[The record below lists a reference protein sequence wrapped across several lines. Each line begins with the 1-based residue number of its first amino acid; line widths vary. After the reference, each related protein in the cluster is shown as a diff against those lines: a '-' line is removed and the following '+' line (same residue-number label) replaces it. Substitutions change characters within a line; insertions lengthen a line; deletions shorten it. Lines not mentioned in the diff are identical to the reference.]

1 MTEKGRNRTTTLL
14 HGWSEPPTEL
24 EPYSSSVLRGHRNMH
39 QHNLIDG
46 ERKAFGFF
54 SARTTHFVRV
64 LAVE

>member
-1 MTEKGRNRTTTLL
+1 
-14 HGWSEPPTEL
+14 
-24 EPYSSSVLRGHRNMH
+24 MH